1 MKALFVLLMLGDLAA
16 DVTALTRGNLVIVG
30 ELSLSFSLSVTEGPF
45 CFSTTGALMIL
56 GCAGG
61 ARSEGGG
68 VHPARRS
75 ICEGLEGMPGRG

>member
-1 MKALFVLLMLGDLAA
+1 MKALFVLLILGDLAA

-30 ELSLSFSLSVTEGPF
+30 ELSLSFSLSATVGPF
-45 CFSTTGALMIL
+45 CFSTGALMIL